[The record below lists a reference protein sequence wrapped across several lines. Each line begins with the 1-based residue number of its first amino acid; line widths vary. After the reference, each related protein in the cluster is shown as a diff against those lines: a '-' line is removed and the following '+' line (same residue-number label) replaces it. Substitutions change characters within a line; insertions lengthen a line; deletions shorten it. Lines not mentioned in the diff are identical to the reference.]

1 MDNNPS
7 SYITNE
13 DNGIP
18 IKTWYE
24 DLNDNELMKLIPLLK
39 YLSNVDDVRNIIRQI
54 VDKRN
59 NEVDFNAVNK
69 ILMKMKLNIIIII
82 MI

>member
-1 MDNNPS
+1 
-7 SYITNE
+7 
-13 DNGIP
+13 
-18 IKTWYE
+18 
-24 DLNDNELMKLIPLLK
+24 MKLIPLLK

-69 ILMKMKLNIIIII
+69 ILMKMKLKIIIVI